1 MRRRGFS
8 LVELIL
14 AIFVLGIGM
23 ISIAALF
30 PAGIVQQQ
38 FAEDDVYGPIV
49 AKHAISVLRTRLS
62 QDDFGTFEEFTPV
75 GSNTIVRDPVPLNR
89 NTARNGPA
97 TVSGDWTWKRPGF
110 CVDDNAATT
119 GVDEAGM
126 YDVFSLIHTAKEG
139 GRKLATSLAPGGF
152 GRQLSDMPRGVSY
165 AGSSAKDRLY
175 GIPYNRAKYDQ
186 LRDTQQTNH
195 VWTFGTRPA
204 AASSSGAAF
213 GGSPPKVG
221 DAGNPNNAPQEPGV
235 FFTQRERYWPQPA
248 DGVGRVDAPR
258 YLWDCMFR
266 RLNGRIQVAIFV
278 YRLGKL
284 NSSPNAAGTPYV
296 SAPVDTRADPE
307 FGAQLADRPPIPQW
321 VSNRAA
327 SPNNLRRALGDGAG
341 NVWGAGGLD
350 AKPNSSLNSSRYGP
364 GLDDSGVPGTG
375 PVSAT
380 DSSDLLGLPYA
391 DQWQSGGQWLVDMY
405 GNTHHVVSGRS
416 TIADGPVFLARPV
429 PLQPF
434 SEALFDADNS
444 SIGSGVAGGILAL
457 PRSGGDAPQGIQD
470 LWFVPRWDANDNEL
484 VPVYATVEEL

>member
-49 AKHAISVLRTRLS
+49 AKHALSVLRTRLS
-62 QDDFGTFEEFTPV
+62 QDDFGTFEEFTPT
-75 GSNTIVRDPVPLNR
+75 GATQIVRDPVPLNR
-89 NTARNGPA
+89 TTPRTGPA
-97 TVSGDWTWKRPGF
+97 TVSGDWTWKRPGL

-126 YDVFSLIHTAKEG
+126 YDIFSLIHTAREG
-139 GRKLATSLAPGGF
+139 GRKLATSLPPGGF
-152 GRQLSDMPRGVSY
+152 GRQLSDLPQGIVYSS
-165 AGSSAKDRLY
+165 GSATDRLF

-186 LRDTQQTNH
+186 RRDTRETNH
-195 VWTFGTRPA
+195 VWTFGSRPA
-204 AASSSGAAF
+204 QVSSGF
-213 GGSPPKVG
+213 TGSPPKVG
-221 DAGNPNNAPQEPGV
+221 DAANPNNAPQEPGI

-248 DGVGRVDAPR
+248 DGVGRVDPPR
-258 YLWDCMFR
+258 YVWDCMFR
-266 RLNGRIQVAIFV
+266 RLDGRIQVALFV
-278 YRLGKL
+278 YRIGKL
-284 NSSPNAAGTPYV
+284 NASPNVAGTPYV
-296 SAPVDTRADPE
+296 SAPVDVRADSE
-307 FGAQLADRPPIPQW
+307 FGAQIADRPPIPQW
-321 VSNRAA
+321 VSSRT
-327 SPNNLRRALGDGAG
+327 SSLNNLRRALGEGQG

-350 AKPNSSLNSSRYGP
+350 AKTNSTINASRYGP

-405 GNTHHVVSGRS
+405 GNVHHVVSGRG

-444 SIGSGVAGGILAL
+444 SIGSNVAGGILAL

>member
-49 AKHAISVLRTRLS
+49 AKHAMSVLRTRLS

-89 NTARNGPA
+89 NTARSGPA

-139 GRKLATSLAPGGF
+139 GRKLATSIAPGGF

-405 GNTHHVVSGRS
+405 GNTHQVVSGRS

-444 SIGSGVAGGILAL
+444 NIGSTVAGGILAL